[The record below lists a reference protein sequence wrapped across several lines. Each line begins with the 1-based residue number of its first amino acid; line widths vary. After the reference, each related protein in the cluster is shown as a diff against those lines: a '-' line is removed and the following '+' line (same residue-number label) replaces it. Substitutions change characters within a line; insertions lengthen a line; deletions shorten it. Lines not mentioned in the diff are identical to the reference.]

1 MRASTNSL
9 DTLIGKLLR
18 KVDALDPNTYV
29 MVLGDNGTPMYGRPN
44 LDFIDNMYITIK
56 GRGKGTAYESG
67 ARVAVAIRGPGIK
80 PGTRSDEYVDAV
92 DLFSTTLAF
101 AGLHAPKEV
110 ATGDGKGKQSVDS
123 VSLTPILFNK
133 AKTVRDPNKGYLL
146 TESLNLMTNST
157 HQVGARNATYKV
169 ICNETAANKDCVFF
183 NLIADP
189 LEEYPLAKPLSC
201 ADYQSGKWT
210 AKVQEWHFCRLQEV
224 IAKDS
229 FLLKPVANAAPA
241 AGGGRGARGGGP
253 GGAGQGRGGRGG
265 AGRGASGQAPV
276 DPSVQ

>member
-1 MRASTNSL
+1 MRA
-9 DTLIGKLLR
+9 
-18 KVDALDPNTYV
+18 
-29 MVLGDNGTPMYGRPN
+29 
-44 LDFIDNMYITIK
+44 
-56 GRGKGTAYESG
+56 
-67 ARVAVAIRGPGIK
+67 ARVALAIRGPGIK
-80 PGTRSDEYVDAV
+80 PGARSDEHVDTV
-92 DLFSTTLAF
+92 DLFSTTLVF
-101 AGLHAPKEV
+101 AGLDAPKEV
-110 ATGDGKGKQSVDS
+110 ATGDGKGKQSVNS

-157 HQVGARNATYKV
+157 HQVGARNVTYKV
-169 ICNETAANKDCVFF
+169 ICNETAESKDCVFF

-210 AKVQEWHFCRLQEV
+210 AKVPERHFCRLQEV

-229 FLLKPVANAAPA
+229 FLLKPVANAVPS
-241 AGGGRGARGGGP
+241 GGGARGGGP
-253 GGAGQGRGGRGG
+253 VGAGQDRVGRDG